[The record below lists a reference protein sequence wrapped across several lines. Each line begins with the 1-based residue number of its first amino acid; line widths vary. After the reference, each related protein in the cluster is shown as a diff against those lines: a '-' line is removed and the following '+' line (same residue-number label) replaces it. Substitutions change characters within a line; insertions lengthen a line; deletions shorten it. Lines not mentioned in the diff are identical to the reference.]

1 MSEISGING
10 AVYYNKELTDTALAN
25 SIVFDAG
32 TTGAIDQTITSSTDN
47 GATGII
53 DFETRGY
60 KADVLFSIAG
70 ATSTG
75 NNRIFT
81 INAVSSGALT
91 VNEAVS
97 TGTDT
102 GTLVFT
108 EIDPGREICGFYNWT
123 INYISGVHEVT
134 AFCNSSGGKSFI
146 PSVTEWSATADKYF
160 LTANNVIDDWLAT
173 EVKVRFFTRYVA
185 SPTTGSPAQY
195 WEGDML
201 VTGIDETTPVDA
213 LVTQNL
219 SFQGKGALTLTTK
232 TNDWNTT

>member
-1 MSEISGING
+1 MSEISGVNG
-10 AVYYNKELTDTALAN
+10 AVYYNASLTDTALAN

-32 TTGAIDQTITSSTDN
+32 TTGAVDQTITSSTDN

-60 KADVLFSIAG
+60 KADMLITVSG

-75 NNRIFT
+75 NNKIFT
-81 INAVSSGALT
+81 VNTVSSGALT

-102 GTLVFT
+102 GTPVFT
-108 EIDPGREICGFYNWT
+108 ERDPGIEVCGFYNWT
-123 INYISGVHEVT
+123 INYVGGIHETT
-134 AFCNSSGGKSFI
+134 AFCNSSGGKAFI
-146 PSVTEWSATADKYF
+146 PGITEWSASADKHF
-160 LTANNVIDDWLAT
+160 LTSSNVIDSWVGT
-173 EVKVRFFTRYVA
+173 EVKVRFFTKYVA
-185 SPTTGSPAQY
+185 SPTTGSPSQY
-195 WEGDML
+195 WEGNTI

-213 LVTQNL
+213 LVDQSL

-232 TNDWNTT
+232 TTAWNV

>member
-10 AVYYNKELTDTALAN
+10 AVYYNASLTDTALVN

-32 TTGAIDQTITSSTDN
+32 TTGAVDQTITSSTDN

-60 KADVLFSIAG
+60 KADMLITVTG
-70 ATSTG
+70 ASTGG

-81 INAVSSGALT
+81 VNAVSSGALT

-102 GTLVFT
+102 GTPVFT
-108 EIDPGREICGFYNWT
+108 ETDPGIEKCGFYNWT
-123 INYISGVHEVT
+123 INYISGIHETT
-134 AFCNSSGGKSFI
+134 AFCNSSGGKNFI

-160 LTANNVIDDWLAT
+160 LTTDTLDDWLGT
-173 EVKVRFFTRYVA
+173 EVKVRFFTKYVA
-185 SPTTGSPAQY
+185 IPTTGSPAQY
-195 WEGDML
+195 WQGDML

-213 LVTQNL
+213 LVTQGL

-232 TNDWNTT
+232 TTAWNV